1 MAERGGGRGRGGGF
15 DRGGRGGRGGGFDR
29 GGRGGGRGGPPSGA
43 VLYKSVVCRLLH
55 PLLSADSLPL

>member
-29 GGRGGGRGGPPSGA
+29 GGRGGRGGPPSGA
-43 VLYKSVVCRLLH
+43 VLYKSVVCRLLY

>member
-29 GGRGGGRGGPPSGA
+29 GGRGGRGGPPSGA
-43 VLYKSVVCRLLH
+43 VLYKSVVCRQLH

>member
-29 GGRGGGRGGPPSGA
+29 GGRGGRGGPPSGA